1 MNTNGFAGTETKSSG
16 FILVIGWVSAI
27 ISLIKFPFIFGVLGV
42 IMGILATKRGSKGGL
57 PLIMASMILMAAG
70 LFFNNIIFSNLRRL
84 IGI

>member
-1 MNTNGFAGTETKSSG
+1 MNTNGFASAETKSST
-16 FILVIGWVSAI
+16 FLLVIGWISAI

-42 IMGILATKRGSKGGL
+42 IMGILATKNGSKGGL

-70 LFFNNIIFSNLRRL
+70 LFLNNIIFGYLRHL